1 MRSSDQVRIRF
12 ISQLINFLAEKRGG
26 EGGSVNEPPIINKY
40 GSRNG
45 KDARIFAVKILGKS
59 GYMHKIFT
67 HFQQFSKEFSIQSPI

>member
-1 MRSSDQVRIRF
+1 MHSSDQVRIRF
-12 ISQLINFLAEKRGG
+12 ISQLINFWAEKG
-26 EGGSVNEPPIINKY
+26 EEGGGSVNEPPIINKY

-45 KDARIFAVKILGKS
+45 KDARIFAVEILAKS

>member
-1 MRSSDQVRIRF
+1 MHSSDQVRIRF
-12 ISQLINFLAEKRGG
+12 ISQLINFWAEK
-26 EGGSVNEPPIINKY
+26 GSVNEPPIINKY

-45 KDARIFAVKILGKS
+45 KDARIFAVEILGKS